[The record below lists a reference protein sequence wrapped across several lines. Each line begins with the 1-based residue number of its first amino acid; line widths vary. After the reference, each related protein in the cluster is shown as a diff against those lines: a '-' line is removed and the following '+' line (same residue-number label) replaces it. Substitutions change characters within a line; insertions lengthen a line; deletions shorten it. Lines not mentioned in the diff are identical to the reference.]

1 MDAGKIFKELC
12 TPAKI
17 YFILAVIS
25 FVFAMI
31 NKVNMQTT
39 LTNLLFAVVW
49 TYILGWLC
57 SKGYKSVSWFLVLLP
72 YVLILLGIVF
82 VIIKV

>member
-17 YFILAVIS
+17 YFIIAVIS

-72 YVLILLGIVF
+72 YVLILLGVVF